1 MAGSSLVAGILPNRG
16 HEPFTVLFELAFP
29 HTVDGKELV
38 VSDRLDPY
46 HVTQRLVGEH
56 DVRRFAEF
64 ARDVQSQRTQLLE

>member
-16 HEPFTVLFELAFP
+16 QEPFAVLFELAFP